1 MNLIDVVAKFARLSP
16 RSTAFVEVRPLSGLR
31 QEISWEGFH
40 ERTNRIANS
49 LLQEGLQRPNKVFLL
64 GRNSIR
70 WLEIYFAILKT
81 GAWVVPLNFR
91 FTDEDILYCAGVA
104 EPSAFIFDEEYG
116 ERVKGLRK
124 KLSAV
129 SHYCMIGPDRA
140 EDFVTVE
147 DLVRNGSPQ
156 SVPVAVSDEDDCAL
170 YFTSGTTG
178 VPKAV
183 LHGQKALMTVAATE
197 ASNHGFVS
205 SDRFLMM
212 PPMYH
217 LAIGH
222 LLAVMLAGGC
232 SVLLTEQISPRTI
245 IETVAAQRLTA
256 VFLLVPWAVD
266 LLNALDRRDVKIEEY
281 DLSCW
286 RRTFMGAQPIPPVVV
301 HRIKKYFPRMEYD
314 TTYGLS
320 ESAGPGCIHLGSEN
334 ERKVG
339 AIGKPSLF
347 WDARIVGENGE
358 DVPRGEVGE
367 IILKGDGLMKAY
379 YRNSALT
386 ETTIRDGWL
395 HTGDLGKMDEEGF
408 IHLVDRK
415 KDLIISG
422 GENIYPVELE
432 AAILKHPKVHD
443 VAAIGAPDER
453 LGEIVVAVIQ
463 PKQGETVT
471 EQEFMA
477 FFEQHLPRYK
487 RPRRVI
493 FDTVPRS
500 PTGKIEKPKLRAK
513 YTGKRASVPE

>member
-1 MNLIDVVAKFARLSP
+1 MNLSDVVAKFARLSP
-16 RSTAFVEVRPLSGLR
+16 QSLAFVEVRPLSGLR

-49 LLQEGLQRPNKVFLL
+49 LLHEGVQRQVKVFLL

-70 WLEIYFAILKT
+70 WLEVYFAVLKT

-124 KLSAV
+124 ELSGV

-140 EDFVTVE
+140 EEFVTLE
-147 DLVRNGSPQ
+147 DLVRDGSPGA
-156 SVPVAVSDEDDCAL
+156 VPVAVSGEDECAL

-178 VPKAV
+178 TPKAV
-183 LHGQKALMTVAATE
+183 LHGQKALMSVAATE
-197 ASNHGFVS
+197 ASNHSFVS
-205 SDRFLMM
+205 SDRFLIL
-212 PPMYH
+212 PPLYH

-232 SVLLTEQISPRTI
+232 SVLLTEKISPRHI
-245 IETVAAQRLTA
+245 LETVARERLTV

-266 LLNALDRRDVKIEEY
+266 LLNALDRGDVKIEDY
-281 DLSCW
+281 DLICW
-286 RRTFMGAQPIPPVVV
+286 RRIFMGAQPIPPVVV

-314 TTYGLS
+314 TIYGLS
-320 ESAGPGCIHLGSEN
+320 ESAGPGVIHLGAEN

-367 IILKGDGLMKAY
+367 IILKGDGLMKGY
-379 YRNSALT
+379 YKNPELT
-386 ETTIRDGWL
+386 ETVIRNGWL
-395 HTGDLGKMDEEGF
+395 YTGDLGKMDEEGF
-408 IHLVDRK
+408 ISLVDRK

-432 AAILKHPKVHD
+432 AAILRHPKVHD

-463 PKQGETVT
+463 PKKGETVT
-471 EQEFMA
+471 EQEFMT
-477 FFEQHLPRYK
+477 FFEQNMPRYK
-487 RPRRVI
+487 RPRKII
-493 FDTVPRS
+493 FDDVPRS

-513 YTGKRASVPE
+513 YTGKWASVSE

>member
-1 MNLIDVVAKFARLSP
+1 MNLIDVVAKFARMSP
-16 RSTAFVEVRPLSGLR
+16 RCTAFVEVRPLSGLR
-31 QEISWEGFH
+31 QEINWERFH
-40 ERTNRIANS
+40 ERTNRIANR
-49 LLQEGLQRPNKVFLL
+49 LLQRGVKRQDKIFLL
-64 GRNSIR
+64 GRNSIQ
-70 WLEIYFAILKT
+70 WLEAYFAILKA
-81 GAWVVPLNFR
+81 GAWAVPLNFR
-91 FTDEDILYCAGVA
+91 FTNEDILYCARVA
-104 EPSAFIFDEEYG
+104 EPSAFIFDEEYAA
-116 ERVKGLRK
+116 RVNTLREQLK
-124 KLSAV
+124 TV
-129 SHYCMIGPDRA
+129 SHYCRIGPDGA
-140 EDFVTVE
+140 EESGTLE
-147 DLVRNGSPQ
+147 DLVRNGSPG
-156 SVPVAVSDEDDCAL
+156 SVPVSLSDDDECAL

-178 VPKAV
+178 VPKPV
-183 LHGQKALMTVAATE
+183 LLTQESLMSVAAAE

-245 IETVAAQRLTA
+245 VETIARERLSA

-266 LLNALDRRDVKIEEY
+266 LLNALDRRDVRIEEY

-301 HRIKKYFPRMEYD
+301 HRIKGYFPHMEYD

-320 ESAGPGCIHLGSEN
+320 ESAGPGVIHLGTEN

-347 WDARIVGENGE
+347 WDARIVGEDGE
-358 DVPRGEVGE
+358 DVLRGEVGE
-367 IILKGDGLMKAY
+367 IIVRGDGVMKGY
-379 YRNSALT
+379 YKNPELT
-386 ETTIRDGWL
+386 EAVIRDGWL
-395 HTGDLGKMDEEGF
+395 HTGDLGKMDKEGF
-408 IHLVDRK
+408 IYLVDRK

-432 AAILKHPKVHD
+432 AVILKHPKVHD

-453 LGEIVVAVIQ
+453 LGEKVVVVIQ
-463 PKQGETVT
+463 PKMGETLT
-471 EQEFMA
+471 ELELIP
-477 FFEQHLPRYK
+477 FFEEQLPRYK
-487 RPRRVI
+487 RPRQVI
-493 FDTVPRS
+493 FDEVPRS

-513 YTGKRASVPE
+513 YSGKA

>member
-1 MNLIDVVAKFARLSP
+1 MNLIDVIAKFARLSP

-31 QEISWEGFH
+31 QEISWQEFH
-40 ERTNRIANS
+40 HRINRIAKS
-49 LLQEGLQRPNKVFLL
+49 LLQEGVQRKDKVFLL

-70 WLEIYFAILKT
+70 WLEAYFAILKA

-91 FTDEDILYCAGVA
+91 FTNEDILYCAGVA

-116 ERVKGLRK
+116 ERVKELGKELPT
-124 KLSAV
+124 V
-129 SHYCMIGPDRA
+129 SHYCVIGADRA
-140 EDFVTVE
+140 EQFLTLE
-147 DLVRNGSPQ
+147 DLVRKGSPQ
-156 SVPVAVSDEDDCAL
+156 SVPVALSDEDECAL

-178 VPKAV
+178 APKAV
-183 LHGQKALMTVAATE
+183 LHGQKALMSVAATE
-197 ASNHGFVS
+197 ASNHSFVS

-222 LLAVMLAGGC
+222 LFAVMLAGGC
-232 SVLLTEQISPRTI
+232 CVLLTEQISPRTI
-245 IETVAAQRLTA
+245 VETIAKERVTT

-266 LLNALDRRDVKIEEY
+266 LLNALDRKEVRIGEY

-286 RRTFMGAQPIPPVVV
+286 RQTFMGAQPIPPVVV
-301 HRIKKYFPRMEYD
+301 HRIKGYFPRMEYD

-320 ESAGPGCIHLGSEN
+320 ESAGPGVIHLGAEN

-339 AIGKPSLF
+339 AIGRPSLF
-347 WDARIVGENGE
+347 WDARIVGEKGE
-358 DVPRGEVGE
+358 DLPQGEVGE
-367 IILKGDGLMKAY
+367 IILKGDGLMKGY
-379 YRNSALT
+379 YRNPELT
-386 ETTIRDGWL
+386 KTVIRDGWL

-408 IHLVDRK
+408 IYLVDRK

-443 VAAIGAPDER
+443 VAAIGSPDDR
-453 LGEIVVAVIQ
+453 LGEMVVVVIQ
-463 PKQGETVT
+463 PKKGETLT
-471 EQEFMA
+471 EQELIP
-477 FFEQHLPRYK
+477 FFEEHLPRYK

-493 FDTVPRS
+493 FDEVPRS

-513 YTGKRASVPE
+513 YAGKSLTS

>member
-1 MNLIDVVAKFARLSP
+1 MNLIDVVAKFGRMS
-16 RSTAFVEVRPLSGLR
+16 RQSTAFVEVRPLSGLR
-31 QEISWEGFH
+31 QEITWGEFH
-40 ERTNRIANS
+40 DRTDRMANS
-49 LLQEGLQRPNKVFLL
+49 LLQEGIQRQDKVFLL

-70 WLEIYFAILKT
+70 WLEVYFAVLKT
-81 GAWVVPLNFR
+81 GAWAVPLNFR
-91 FTDEDILYCAGVA
+91 FTDQDILYCADVA
-104 EPSAFIFDEEYG
+104 EPSGFVFDEEYA
-116 ERVKGLRK
+116 ERVKGLREQ
-124 KLSAV
+124 LNTV
-129 SHYCMIGPDRA
+129 SQYCVIGPDRA
-140 EDFVTVE
+140 ETFSTVE
-147 DLVRNGSPQ
+147 DHVRNGSPQ
-156 SVPVAVSDEDDCAL
+156 SVPVPLSDNDECAL

-178 VPKAV
+178 VPKPV
-183 LHGQKALMTVAATE
+183 LLSQKALMSVAATE
-197 ASNHGFVS
+197 ASNHSFVS

-232 SVLLTEQISPRTI
+232 SVLLTEQISPRHI
-245 IETVAAQRLTA
+245 IETIAKGRITV

-266 LLNALDRRDVKIEEY
+266 FLNALDRKEIKIEQY

-301 HRIKKYFPRMEYD
+301 HRIKAYFPRMEYD

-320 ESAGPGCIHLGSEN
+320 ETAGPGIIHLGTEN

-347 WDARIVGENGE
+347 WDARIVGENDE
-358 DVPRGEVGE
+358 DVTQGEVGE
-367 IILKGDGLMKAY
+367 IIVKGDGLMTAY
-379 YRNSALT
+379 YKNPDLT
-386 ETTIRDGWL
+386 RTVIRDGWL

-408 IHLVDRK
+408 IYLVDRK

-422 GENIYPVELE
+422 GENIFPVELE

-443 VAAIGAPDER
+443 VAAIGVPDDR
-453 LGEIVVAVIQ
+453 LGEIALAVIQ
-463 PKQGETVT
+463 PKKGETVT
-471 EQEFMA
+471 EQEFIL

-493 FDTVPRS
+493 FDEVPRS

-513 YTGKRASVPE
+513 YAGKNPSP

>member
-1 MNLIDVVAKFARLSP
+1 MNLVDVVAKFARMSP
-16 RSTAFVEVRPLSGLR
+16 RSAAFVEVRPLSGLR
-31 QEISWEGFH
+31 QEISWGEFH
-40 ERTNRIANS
+40 NRTNRIANS
-49 LLQEGLQRPNKVFLL
+49 LLQEGVQRHGKIFLL

-70 WLEIYFAILKT
+70 WLEAYFAILKT
-81 GAWVVPLNFR
+81 GAWAVPLNFR
-91 FTDEDILYCAGVA
+91 FIDEDILYCAGVA
-104 EPSAFIFDEEYG
+104 EPSAFIFDEEYAVRVSGLQG
-116 ERVKGLRK
+116 ELNT
-124 KLSAV
+124 V

-140 EDFVTVE
+140 EEFVTLE

-156 SVPVAVSDEDDCAL
+156 SNPVALSDEDECAL

-178 VPKAV
+178 VPKPVLLSQKNLMSVAV
-183 LHGQKALMTVAATE
+183 TE

-232 SVLLTEQISPRTI
+232 SVLLTEQISPRFI
-245 IETVAAQRLTA
+245 VETVARERLSA

-266 LLNALDRRDVKIEEY
+266 LLNALDKRELRIEDH

-286 RRTFMGAQPIPPVVV
+286 RRTFMGAQPIPPVLV
-301 HRIKKYFPRMEYD
+301 HRIKGYFPHMEYD
-314 TTYGLS
+314 TVYGLS
-320 ESAGPGCIHLGSEN
+320 ETAGPGIIHLGTEN

-347 WDARIVGENGE
+347 WDARIVDDNGQ
-358 DVPRGEVGE
+358 DVGRGEVGE
-367 IILKGDGLMKAY
+367 IIVRGDGLMKGY
-379 YRNSALT
+379 YRNPELT
-386 ETTIRDGWL
+386 EMMIRGGWL
-395 HTGDLGKMDEEGF
+395 HTGDLGRMDEEGF
-408 IHLVDRK
+408 IYLVDRK

-422 GENIYPVELE
+422 GENIYPVEVE

-443 VAAIGAPDER
+443 AAVIGTPDDR
-453 LGEIVVAVIQ
+453 LGEIATAVIQ
-463 PKQGETVT
+463 PKKGEALTQQEIDLFC
-471 EQEFMA
+471 EQ
-477 FFEQHLPRYK
+477 QLPRYK

-493 FDTVPRS
+493 FDVVPRS

-513 YTGKRASVPE
+513 YAGKSEKA

>member
-1 MNLIDVVAKFARLSP
+1 MNLIDAVAKYARLSP

-31 QEISWEGFH
+31 QAISWEEFH
-40 ERTNRIANS
+40 HRTNRIANS
-49 LLQEGLQRPNKVFLL
+49 LLQEGVQRQDKVFLL

-70 WLEIYFAILKT
+70 WLEVYFGILKT

-91 FTDEDILYCAGVA
+91 FTNEDILYCASVA

-116 ERVKGLRK
+116 ERIKGLRK
-124 KLSAV
+124 DLSAV
-129 SHYCMIGPDRA
+129 SHYWMIGPDRA
-140 EDFVTVE
+140 EEFVTLE
-147 DLVRNGSPQ
+147 DLVRKGAPQ
-156 SVPVAVSDEDDCAL
+156 PVPVSLSDEDECAL

-178 VPKAV
+178 APKAV
-183 LHGQKALMTVAATE
+183 LHAQKALMCVAATE
-197 ASNHGFVS
+197 ACNHSFVS

-212 PPMYH
+212 PPLYH

-222 LLAVMLAGGC
+222 LFAVMLAGGC

-245 IETVAAQRLTA
+245 VETIARERLSV

-266 LLNALDRRDVKIEEY
+266 LLNALDRKEVRVEDY
-281 DLSCW
+281 DLRCW

-301 HRIKKYFPRMEYD
+301 HRIKGYFPHMEYD

-320 ESAGPGCIHLGSEN
+320 EGSGPGVIHLGTEN

-347 WDARIVGENGE
+347 WDARVVGENGQ
-358 DVPRGEVGE
+358 DVPQGEVGE
-367 IILKGDGLMKAY
+367 IILKGDGLMKGY
-379 YRNSALT
+379 YRNPELT
-386 ETTIRDGWL
+386 KTVIRDGWL
-395 HTGDLGKMDEEGF
+395 HTGDLGKADEEGF
-408 IHLVDRK
+408 IYLVDRK

-432 AAILKHPKVHD
+432 AAILKHPKIHD
-443 VAAIGAPDER
+443 VAAIGAPDDR
-453 LGEIVVAVIQ
+453 LGEMVVVVIQ
-463 PKQGETVT
+463 PKKGETLT
-471 EQEFMA
+471 EQELIP
-477 FFEQHLPRYK
+477 FFEQQLPRYK

-493 FDTVPRS
+493 FDEVPRS

-513 YTGKRASVPE
+513 YSGKSPGV

>member
-1 MNLIDVVAKFARLSP
+1 MNLIDAIAKFARMSP
-16 RSTAFVEVRPLSGLR
+16 RDTAFVEVRPLSGLR

-40 ERTNRIANS
+40 DRTNRIANR
-49 LLQEGLQRPNKVFLL
+49 LLQERVQRQDKVFLL

-70 WLEIYFAILKT
+70 WLEAYFAVLKT
-81 GAWVVPLNFR
+81 GAWAVPLNFR
-91 FTDEDILYCAGVA
+91 FTNEDILYCARVA
-104 EPSAFIFDEEYG
+104 EPSAFIFDEEYA
-116 ERVKGLRK
+116 ERVNGLREELK
-124 KLSAV
+124 TV

-140 EDFVTVE
+140 DGSVTLE

-156 SVPVAVSDEDDCAL
+156 SVPVTLSDEDECAL

-178 VPKAV
+178 VPKPV
-183 LHGQKALMTVAATE
+183 LLGQKSLMSVAATE
-197 ASNHGFVS
+197 AANHGFVS

-232 SVLLTEQISPRTI
+232 SVLLTEEISPRHIVETI
-245 IETVAAQRLTA
+245 ARERLSV

-266 LLNALDRRDVKIEEY
+266 LLNALDRREVRIEEY

-286 RRTFMGAQPIPPVVV
+286 RRTFMGAQPIPPVLV
-301 HRIKKYFPRMEYD
+301 HRIKGYFPHMEYD

-320 ESAGPGCIHLGSEN
+320 ETAGPGIIHLGTEN

-358 DVPRGEVGE
+358 DVRRGEVGE
-367 IILKGDGLMKAY
+367 IIVKGDGLMKGY
-379 YRNSALT
+379 YRNPELT
-386 ETTIRDGWL
+386 ETVVRDGWL

-408 IHLVDRK
+408 IYLVDRK

-453 LGEIVVAVIQ
+453 LGEKVVVVIQ
-463 PKQGETVT
+463 PKKGETLT
-471 EQEFMA
+471 EEELIP
-477 FFEQHLPRYK
+477 FFEQQLPRYK

-493 FDTVPRS
+493 FDEVPRS

-513 YTGKRASVPE
+513 YAGGSASS